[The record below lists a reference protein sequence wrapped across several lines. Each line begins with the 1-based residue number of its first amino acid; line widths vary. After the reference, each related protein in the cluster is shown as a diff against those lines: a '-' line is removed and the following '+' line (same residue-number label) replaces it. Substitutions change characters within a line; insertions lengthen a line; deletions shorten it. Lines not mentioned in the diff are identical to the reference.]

1 MGNLDEGDDDKGLL
15 RHVALASINLAKIK
29 GDKKFSAKL
38 LAEIDGDLEHLDVA
52 TLTRE
57 YIEALGGV
65 HDGLRKL
72 LNGALAEWKST
83 VRDAIARYVEIN
95 GGNAIGL
102 SVAEFNE
109 NGTVKSHIRSEEH
122 TSELQSLM
130 RISYAV

>member
-1 MGNLDEGDDDKGLL
+1 MGNLDKCDDDKGLL

-72 LNGALAEWKST
+72 LNG
-83 VRDAIARYVEIN
+83 
-95 GGNAIGL
+95 
-102 SVAEFNE
+102 
-109 NGTVKSHIRSEEH
+109 RSEEH

-130 RISYAV
+130 RISYAVLCLKKNNNKQRK

>member
-1 MGNLDEGDDDKGLL
+1 MGNLDKCDDDKGLL

-83 VRDAIARYVEIN
+83 VRGAIDRDDGIK

-102 SVAEFNE
+102 SGAEE
-109 NGTVKSHIRSEEH
+109 NKK
-122 TSELQSLM
+122 
-130 RISYAV
+130 